1 QDEGYWG
8 HVNPIGQRS
17 CYDEAKRFG
26 EAMTMGYHRVHGV
39 DTRIARIFNT
49 YGQRMR
55 ARDGRVVSN
64 FIVQALIGEPIT
76 VYGDGTQTRSFC
88 HVSDQIDGLYR
99 LLQSEETDPVNI
111 GNPDEMSVGELAVLI
126 REMVGSNSPIEH
138 RPLPTADDPKVRC
151 PDISKAKQVLRW
163 EPKVSLREGLAATIA
178 YFKKV
183 LQL

>member
-1 QDEGYWG
+1 
-8 HVNPIGQRS
+8 
-17 CYDEAKRFG
+17 
-26 EAMTMGYHRVHGV
+26 
-39 DTRIARIFNT
+39 
-49 YGQRMR
+49 
-55 ARDGRVVSN
+55 VVSN

-138 RPLPTADDPKVRC
+138 EPLPTADDPKVRC

-183 LQL
+183 LQS